1 MKAVVCYLESK
12 VKRDLLDEGTWDVL
26 GASDVRRPPHER
38 MLLAARVKNRRPCCH
53 TCGMDGEVHLDDSTE
68 VGDLVYGE
76 FARVANTLAHL
87 ILTSLA
93 SVERL
98 HARSRQ
104 SASQQ
109 MCIANLNCS
118 TSRTDPNGFWLGVLA
133 NPPQPAHDLDLG
145 FIYLIPSVYPSA
157 PRTPSPK
164 TPCLDFG

>member
-53 TCGMDGEVHLDDSTE
+53 TCGMDREVHLDDSTE

-98 HARSRQ
+98 HARSRA
-104 SASQQ
+104 SASLQ
-109 MCIANLNCS
+109 MCIANLKCS
-118 TSRTDPNGFWLGVLA
+118 TSRTDPNGFWLA
-133 NPPQPAHDLDLG
+133 NVKRSRKP
-145 FIYLIPSVYPSA
+145 
-157 PRTPSPK
+157 TTTSP
-164 TPCLDFG
+164 